1 LITAAILAG
10 GSSTRFTFNKLL
22 YPIKGKPLLQHV
34 VDKIRKCKSIT
45 KAVLVVTPLH
55 SGTFSDID
63 VEMVIDFL
71 GIGPIGGIYTALKMF
86 REVIVVGG
94 DMPFIN
100 CEFIDTILSFCREY
114 EYACLPIWRKTGF
127 LEPLAGV
134 YSKDFISL
142 LEQAISINELSI
154 QRVIKRFNLNIKIV
168 SIEDQMNE
176 ISNVFININRFEDI
190 KEVEEKL

>member
-1 LITAAILAG
+1 MITVAILAG

-22 YPIKGKPLLQHV
+22 YSIKGKPLIQHV
-34 VDKIRKCKSIT
+34 IDRIRKCKNIT
-45 KAVLVVTPLH
+45 KVVLVVTPL
-55 SGTFSDID
+55 SSRTFSDVD

-86 REVIVVGG
+86 SEVMVIGG

-100 CEFIDTILSFCREY
+100 CEFIDTMLSFCKEY
-114 EYACLPIWRKTGF
+114 EYACLPIWRRAGF

-134 YSKDFISL
+134 YSKDFIPL

-154 QRVIKRFNLNIKIV
+154 QRIIKRLNLNIKTV
-168 SIEDQMNE
+168 SIEDHMGN
-176 ISNVFININRFEDI
+176 ISNVFININRFEDL
-190 KEVEEKL
+190 KEVAEIL